1 MRKKIFR
8 ECTDFCFQLMQNTVI
23 WNNGTDE
30 IEIDLEKIV
39 SRPDLSKME
48 PAKRP
53 VLNPTLQLSGIY
65 FMQELRRPVEKEEH
79 KNLRALEEELI
90 ANIKKSQFLVAME
103 RERRRAEK
111 NQYSISEEQGRTDFA
126 AGIFGYHGI

>member
-1 MRKKIFR
+1 
-8 ECTDFCFQLMQNTVI
+8 
-23 WNNGTDE
+23 
-30 IEIDLEKIV
+30 
-39 SRPDLSKME
+39 ME

-53 VLNPTLQLSGIY
+53 VPNPALAAFRYLFHAGT
-65 FMQELRRPVEKEEH
+65 RRPVEKEEH

-103 RERRRAEK
+103 RNEEEPKKINIPYLK
-111 NQYSISEEQGRTDFA
+111 NRRTDFA